1 MPSTRSKAGGGGC
14 GCGAA
19 VAVLRAG
26 VVAEV
31 DNACGGHGGLEEE
44 VVSESDTLMC
54 VCRLLAQRRDW
65 SPTHGRALRGRHS
78 AAPHGGRACHPKQ
91 SLLVPC
97 HKHQLPTRLPPPSP
111 PQASRANAAQN
122 FCYAIR
128 DCPPILHVHA
138 FVVHFRPSFTH
149 LLNNI
154 IHHAGTKDGT
164 RRAAPTPTTSRT
176 DHLSCGLGEEQPVTT
191 KQGNEREITGHGKP
205 RIIRRLFG

>member
-111 PQASRANAAQN
+111 PQASRANAAQI
-122 FCYAIR
+122 FVMQFAIVLQSSMSTR
-128 DCPPILHVHA
+128 SSSIFAQALRTFLTTSSTTPAPRTAHA
-138 FVVHFRPSFTH
+138 APHPH
-149 LLNNI
+149 LLPP
-154 IHHAGTKDGT
+154 AL
-164 RRAAPTPTTSRT
+164 TTY
-176 DHLSCGLGEEQPVTT
+176 HVGLGRNNQSPPSKET
-191 KQGNEREITGHGKP
+191 RGK
-205 RIIRRLFG
+205 